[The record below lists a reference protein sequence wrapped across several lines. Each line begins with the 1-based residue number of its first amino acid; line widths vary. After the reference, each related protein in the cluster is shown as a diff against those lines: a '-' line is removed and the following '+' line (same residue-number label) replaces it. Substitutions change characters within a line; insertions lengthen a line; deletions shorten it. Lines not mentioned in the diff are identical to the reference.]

1 MGKKGKEKKVAE
13 KKFKK
18 SSAYLR
24 KGAKT
29 TAKAK

>member
-1 MGKKGKEKKVAE
+1 MGKKGQEKKTAQ

-24 KGAKT
+24 KGVKSPS
-29 TAKAK
+29 KAK

>member
-1 MGKKGKEKKVAE
+1 MGKKGKEKKVAQ

-24 KGAKT
+24 KGAKSPN
-29 TAKAK
+29 KAR